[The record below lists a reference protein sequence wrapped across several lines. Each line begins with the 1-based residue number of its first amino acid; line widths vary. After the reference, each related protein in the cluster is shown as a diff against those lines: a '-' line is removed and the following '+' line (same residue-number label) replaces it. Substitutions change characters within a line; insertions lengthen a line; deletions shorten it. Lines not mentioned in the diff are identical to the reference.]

1 MVEGKFQHL
10 QLSLPSIRVVNDVG
24 AGDSFLAG
32 WLRADALGLP
42 VEERLSKAAAVA
54 VARCEVER
62 PWNLDLARVTALEA
76 ELLSSIEKI
85 TD

>member
-1 MVEGKFQHL
+1 
-10 QLSLPSIRVVNDVG
+10 
-24 AGDSFLAG
+24 
-32 WLRADALGLP
+32 